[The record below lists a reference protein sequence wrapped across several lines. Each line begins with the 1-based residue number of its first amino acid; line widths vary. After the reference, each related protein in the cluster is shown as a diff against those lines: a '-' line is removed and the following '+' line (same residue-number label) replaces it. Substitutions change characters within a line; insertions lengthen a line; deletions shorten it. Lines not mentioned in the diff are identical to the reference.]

1 MAAEVKHLGCTK
13 PALLYDNGALGLST
27 KADIANDMKFAI
39 SVQTSE
45 TATDLTP
52 ALQQIRKAG
61 ATCIVEASDALG
73 AVGSMIAT
81 MANTGY
87 KVPVLGDSG
96 VTLASFVA
104 TAGAAPL
111 KAVPVYGSDVFNPD
125 TSYFK
130 TLFAG
135 YASKYGAAPP
145 VEEIASTWDSVQ
157 LLAAAL
163 KADGGKG
170 GATLASALQNTS
182 GKGIASL
189 IGYQSATP
197 SFSATS
203 HDWVPTSA
211 DKMFRVT
218 AGAGQH
224 HRAHAHRNRRLRG
237 ANASLSSSASRHMGT
252 IISILVDALAFG
264 GVYALLAM
272 GFSVILRSSRVAQFG
287 AGYVALVGGLVMAQ
301 LTPGLP
307 GWLSLI
313 IALPVGAVLG
323 VVLFFAIAKV
333 GAFFGASETSLSI
346 AALAFG
352 LLIGSIIDKAT
363 SAAVQTAPLFVK
375 GYVTISGA
383 AIEWNSFFT
392 IGASFVILIAA
403 YFLVG
408 RTMLGK
414 AMTAVCRAPSVA
426 AASGLR
432 IDWIIC
438 ASWMIGTALMTYAGA
453 VLTPMSPISSDSVLA
468 LALKGFAGAII
479 GGVDRPA
486 HAAAGALL
494 LALADTLFVR
504 YVSGGLE
511 DLFVFGLVFVLLA
524 LRPGGLF
531 GSRQVRYA

>member
-1 MAAEVKHLGCTK
+1 
-13 PALLYDNGALGLST
+13 
-27 KADIANDMKFAI
+27 
-39 SVQTSE
+39 
-45 TATDLTP
+45 
-52 ALQQIRKAG
+52 
-61 ATCIVEASDALG
+61 
-73 AVGSMIAT
+73 
-81 MANTGY
+81 
-87 KVPVLGDSG
+87 
-96 VTLASFVA
+96 
-104 TAGAAPL
+104 
-111 KAVPVYGSDVFNPD
+111 
-125 TSYFK
+125 
-130 TLFAG
+130 
-135 YASKYGAAPP
+135 
-145 VEEIASTWDSVQ
+145 
-157 LLAAAL
+157 
-163 KADGGKG
+163 
-170 GATLASALQNTS
+170 
-182 GKGIASL
+182 
-189 IGYQSATP
+189 
-197 SFSATS
+197 
-203 HDWVPTSA
+203 
-211 DKMFRVT
+211 
-218 AGAGQH
+218 
-224 HRAHAHRNRRLRG
+224 
-237 ANASLSSSASRHMGT
+237 MGT
-252 IISILVDALAFG
+252 IVSILVDALAFG

-287 AGYVALVGGLVMAQ
+287 AGYVALVGGLAIAH

-307 GWLSLI
+307 EWLSLVLTLLI
-313 IALPVGAVLG
+313 GAVLG
-323 VVLFFAIAKV
+323 IVLFFAIAKL

-346 AALAFG
+346 AALALG

-363 SAAVQTAPLFVK
+363 SSAIQTAPLFVK
-375 GYVTISGA
+375 GYVTISGS

-392 IGASFVILIAA
+392 IGATFVVLVAT

-432 IDWIIC
+432 IDLIIC

-511 DLFVFGLVFVLLA
+511 DLFVFGLVFVLLT

-531 GSRQVRYA
+531 GSEQVRYA

>member
-1 MAAEVKHLGCTK
+1 
-13 PALLYDNGALGLST
+13 
-27 KADIANDMKFAI
+27 
-39 SVQTSE
+39 
-45 TATDLTP
+45 
-52 ALQQIRKAG
+52 
-61 ATCIVEASDALG
+61 
-73 AVGSMIAT
+73 
-81 MANTGY
+81 
-87 KVPVLGDSG
+87 
-96 VTLASFVA
+96 
-104 TAGAAPL
+104 
-111 KAVPVYGSDVFNPD
+111 
-125 TSYFK
+125 
-130 TLFAG
+130 
-135 YASKYGAAPP
+135 
-145 VEEIASTWDSVQ
+145 
-157 LLAAAL
+157 
-163 KADGGKG
+163 
-170 GATLASALQNTS
+170 
-182 GKGIASL
+182 
-189 IGYQSATP
+189 
-197 SFSATS
+197 
-203 HDWVPTSA
+203 
-211 DKMFRVT
+211 
-218 AGAGQH
+218 
-224 HRAHAHRNRRLRG
+224 
-237 ANASLSSSASRHMGT
+237 MGT

-287 AGYVALVGGLVMAQ
+287 AGYVALVGGLA
-301 LTPGLP
+301 LAHLSPGLP
-307 GWLSLI
+307 EWISLI
-313 IALPVGAVLG
+313 LTLVIGAVLG
-323 VVLFFAIAKV
+323 IVLFLAIAKL

-346 AALAFG
+346 AALALG
-352 LLIGSIIDKAT
+352 LLIGSIIDKTT
-363 SAAVQTAPLFVK
+363 SAAVQTAPLFVN

-392 IGASFVILIAA
+392 IGATSVVLIAT

-432 IDWIIC
+432 IDLVIC

-531 GSRQVRYA
+531 GSERIRYA